1 MELSLMGSRRPVG
14 MARYVADMEHVDCE
28 IIGCW
33 RRRGS
38 PARHSVASMSR
49 LLPLDDDGELG
60 SGRPVRWAL
69 LMVCQF
75 FIVL

>member
-14 MARYVADMEHVDCE
+14 MARHVADMECVDLE

-38 PARHSVASMSR
+38 LARHPVASMSR
-49 LLPLDDDGELG
+49 LLPSDDDELG
-60 SGRPVRWAL
+60 SGRPVHWDFF
-69 LMVCQF
+69 VVYQF
-75 FIVL
+75 FVVL